1 VKDRENKDAVVIC
14 VEEEGMYRWKTT
26 EGIDCHDDLM
36 SLLN

>member
-14 VEEEGMYRWKTT
+14 TEDEGIYSWKTT
-26 EGIDCHDDLM
+26 EGIACHDDLM